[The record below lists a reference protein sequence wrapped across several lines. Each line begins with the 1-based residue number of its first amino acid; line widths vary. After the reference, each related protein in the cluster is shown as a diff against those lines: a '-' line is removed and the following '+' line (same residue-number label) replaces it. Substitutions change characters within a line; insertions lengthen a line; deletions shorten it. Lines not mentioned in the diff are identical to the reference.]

1 MKTNIYILSM
11 LSLIFMISCKDDDPV
26 DPTDPTDPVAVQGCT
41 DSTATNYNADAT
53 EDDGSCTFDT
63 GYFYQKPDL
72 NNGPVTFEVVDK
84 LVYGPTADADGVL
97 DEDYE
102 FDKDNLEGDWGA
114 FGANGN
120 ATDPVV
126 SYVDNPDTNGNDSAT
141 VLKIV
146 KQNESFDWAGI
157 FFDFESALVFPAD
170 KPSIKIDLWSPAADV
185 RPIIKLENS
194 EVSDDNPNFE
204 SSGNMSAVTKTTIA
218 GGWETF
224 VFNVPESVDFDVT
237 RIVILPS
244 ILVVPD
250 ADITYYL
257 DNIDFSA
264 VGEAPVITAPTN
276 TPGVPPTSPAS
287 VVTSIFSDSYTA
299 ISGVDTFPNW
309 GQSTIVTTETIAG
322 NAVLKHAN
330 LNYQGITFPV
340 QDLSGHTKL
349 RIDYFAGAS
358 SKLEVFLINSD
369 DVNGKGN
376 AVEKVHVLDVTTA
389 LKVGAWNNAIIDLSA
404 FAPVDL
410 SKVDQMKFVG
420 DGDVYL
426 DNIYFFGSNA
436 APAAAPDAPT
446 YAAADVTSV
455 YSDAYIAA
463 VTPNIN
469 PGWGQ
474 ATVTTEK
481 VLSGNKVLEYKGLN
495 YQGTAFEAEAL
506 DVSAHTHV
514 QFDYWTADAS
524 KFRFFIVGGE
534 PAKEAGKEVVATLN
548 TWNTVKVPL
557 SFYSDATVDLSAVK
571 QFKVDDATTGEL
583 ATVYFD
589 NMIFIT
595 EAE

>member
-1 MKTNIYILSM
+1 MKTNIYLLSI

-26 DPTDPTDPVAVQGCT
+26 DPTDPVAVQGCT

-72 NNGPVTFEVVDK
+72 NDGPVTFEAVDG
-84 LVYGPTADADGVL
+84 LVNGPTADADGVL
-97 DEDYE
+97 DGDYE
-102 FDKDNLEGDWGA
+102 FDEDNLEGDWGA
-114 FGANGN
+114 FGAKGD
-120 ATDPVV
+120 ATAPVV

-146 KQNESFDWAGI
+146 KQSGAEAWSGI
-157 FFDFESALVFPAD
+157 FFDFETALVFTAE

-194 EVSDDNPNFE
+194 FANSDTDNFE
-204 SSGNMSAVTKTTIA
+204 SSGDMNAVTKTTIA

-224 VFNVPESVDFDVT
+224 VFNVPETVDFDVT
-237 RIVILPS
+237 RLVVLPS
-244 ILVVPD
+244 LSVTPE
-250 ADITYYL
+250 ADLTYYL
-257 DNIDFSA
+257 DNIDFSELG
-264 VGEAPVITAPTN
+264 VAPLITAPTN

-287 VVTSIFSDSYTA
+287 VVTSIFSNSYTA
-299 ISGVDTFPNW
+299 TSGVNTNPSW
-309 GQSTIVTTETIAG
+309 GQSTVVTTETIAD
-322 NAVLKHAN
+322 NDVLKFGN

-358 SKLEVFLINSD
+358 GELKVFLINSD
-369 DVNGKGN
+369 DVNGGLQT
-376 AVEKVHVLDVTTA
+376 AVEKEYVLDVTTA
-389 LKVGAWNNAIIDLSA
+389 EKVGAWNNAFIDLSA

-410 SKVDQMKFVG
+410 TKVDQMKFVG

-436 APAAAPDAPT
+436 APTTAPDAPT
-446 YAAADVTSV
+446 YDAASVTSV
-455 YSDAYIAA
+455 YSDSYTAA
-463 VTPNIN
+463 VTPAIN
-469 PGWGQ
+469 PSWGQ
-474 ATVTTEK
+474 ATVTSEK
-481 VLSGNKVLEYKGLN
+481 DLGGNSVLEYKGLD
-495 YQGTAFEAEAL
+495 YQGTDFSSEAL

-524 KFRFFIVGGE
+524 KFNFFVIGVG
-534 PAKEAGKEVVATLN
+534 EAGYEVVPTALGQ
-548 TWNTVKVPL
+548 WNTVQVPL
-557 SFYSDATVDLSAVK
+557 SFYDSAVDLTKVG
-571 QFKVDDATTGEL
+571 QFKVDHATTGER
-583 ATVYFD
+583 ATIYFD